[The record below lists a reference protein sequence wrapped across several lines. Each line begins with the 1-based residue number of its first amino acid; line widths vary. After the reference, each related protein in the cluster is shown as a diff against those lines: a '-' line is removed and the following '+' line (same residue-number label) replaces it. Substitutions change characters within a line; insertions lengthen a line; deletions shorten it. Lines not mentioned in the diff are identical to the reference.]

1 MNGFAQELS
10 VNFKYNACSAL
21 ANTASLSEAYCEIW
35 DESGISNFATWIL
48 KIAVKTLNILELW
61 LPRIEQISFYK

>member
-35 DESGISNFATWIL
+35 DESGISNFAT
-48 KIAVKTLNILELW
+48 
-61 LPRIEQISFYK
+61 